1 MNPRVLPTVILSAVL
16 SGCPGG
22 PAIAAPQAVAPLP
35 PVVHEG
41 SFPFY
46 LSATRMMVMVR
57 VGGGLPAPMV
67 FDTGTNG
74 NLIAAPL
81 ADALHLP
88 HTGPSDSIDGS
99 TGQPVAGYKTLLTNA
114 TVGGFAMA
122 DGPATVADYKAE
134 DEAGVIGPNSFPG
147 RLVML
152 DFKAKRIRVFTTAS
166 KRAPVGAGTPYRD
179 ALPSVKVTIEGTVID
194 AKLDTGNDSALL
206 LPTSLLKRLRM
217 KAPPEVIGYA
227 TSAAGQQPVLEG
239 QVDGD
244 VQIGEVHLASPR
256 VRFMDGGTP
265 NVGLPIIQQMQIT
278 LDPDHGLSWI
288 ESTPADPGQPHHSQM

>member
-1 MNPRVLPTVILSAVL
+1 M
-16 SGCPGG
+16 
-22 PAIAAPQAVAPLP
+22 
-35 PVVHEG
+35 
-41 SFPFY
+41 
-46 LSATRMMVMVR
+46 
-57 VGGGLPAPMV
+57 PAPMV

-74 NLIAAPL
+74 NLIDTTL

-99 TGQPVAGYKTLLTNA
+99 TGQPVAGYKTTLTKA
-114 TVGGFAMA
+114 TVGGFPVA

-147 RLVML
+147 HLVML
-152 DFKAKRIRVFTTAS
+152 DFKAKRIRIFTSAS
-166 KRAPVGAGTPYRD
+166 KRAPAGIGTPYRD
-179 ALPSVKVTIEGTVID
+179 DLPSVKVHIDGTVLD

-206 LPTSLLKRLRM
+206 LPTSLLKSLKM

-239 QVDGD
+239 QIDGD
-244 VQIGEVHLASPR
+244 VQIGDVHLASPR
-256 VRFMDGGTP
+256 VRFIEGGTP

-288 ESTPADPGQPHHSQM
+288 ESPPSPQIE